1 MWWRCTLCGLI
12 GVLMWPAAE
21 GVAQTVPGFSLP
33 PSVQT
38 KLAQEIEMQTL
49 GGRQFWGDV
58 RFFGEYRIQRNVFT
72 GHHRLLDG
80 RDWRHQWGNYDECCA
95 KLDAL
100 RDEKRLAPMTGKAVI
115 CLHGILRSS
124 KSMRA
129 MTESLRKDGY
139 TVFPFDYPSTQVT
152 IPDAAEYLHQA
163 IDQLDGI
170 DEINLVG
177 HSMGG
182 LVIRAYFAEHHDP
195 RIRRVV
201 MLGTPNYG
209 AELADRLQPMLVTK
223 VVAGPAGR
231 QLRTSDL
238 APSLP
243 APPVEFAVIAGA
255 RGNDSGWNPLIPGDD
270 DGTVTVTSTRLAGAA
285 DFITVPVLHHALTST
300 PEALQAVQ
308 QFLATG
314 KLRSEGQREPI
325 VIAE

>member
-1 MWWRCTLCGLI
+1 MWWRCTLCGLMGSI
-12 GVLMWPAAE
+12 LWPSAE
-21 GVAQTVPGFSLP
+21 SVAQSVPVFSLP
-33 PSVQT
+33 PGVQS

-58 RFFGEYRIQRNVFT
+58 RFFRDYRIQRNVFT

-80 RDWRHQWGNYDECCA
+80 RDWRHHWGSYDDCCE
-95 KLDAL
+95 KLDEL
-100 RDEKRLAPMTGKAVI
+100 CEQKRLAPMSGKAVI

-124 KSMRA
+124 KSMQA
-129 MTESLRKDGY
+129 MTNALREDGY
-139 TVFPFDYPSTQVT
+139 TVFPFDYPSTQVS
-152 IPDAAEYLHQA
+152 IPDAAEYLHQV
-163 IDQLDGI
+163 IDHLDGI
-170 DEINLVG
+170 DEIALVG

-195 RIRRVV
+195 RIKRAV

-209 AELADRLQPMLVTK
+209 AELADRLQSMLITK

-238 APSLP
+238 APALP

-270 DGTVTVTSTRLAGAA
+270 DGTVTVASTRLAGAA
-285 DFITVPVLHHALTST
+285 DFTTVPVLHHALTSS
-300 PEALQAVQ
+300 PEALQAVRG
-308 QFLATG
+308 FLATG
-314 KLRSEGQREPI
+314 KLRVDRERQP
-325 VIAE
+325 IAESE